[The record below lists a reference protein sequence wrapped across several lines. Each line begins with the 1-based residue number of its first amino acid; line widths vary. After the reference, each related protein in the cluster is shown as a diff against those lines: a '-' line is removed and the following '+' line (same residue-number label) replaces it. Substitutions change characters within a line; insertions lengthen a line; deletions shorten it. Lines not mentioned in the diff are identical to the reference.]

1 MRRIQAGV
9 ALALLVVVAGCGGVP
24 PVTGDATGGVTPVT
38 SDAASAGPPAETTAV
53 TDTAVVDGDTVRIEY
68 GDGTQDTVRLIGVDT
83 PEVNA
88 ENDPAEFE
96 GVPDTEAGADC
107 LREAGMNATNI
118 AKTALLGET
127 VGIATDPNLDR
138 RGYYDRL
145 LAYVVV
151 DGRLFNYRLVAD
163 GHARVYDSD
172 FTRHGNFTDAETAA
186 REQRRGLWR
195 CVDSGAEQQS
205 SVSSGSVMG
214 ERAY

>member
-1 MRRIQAGV
+1 MRRMQAGV
-9 ALALLVVVAGCGGVP
+9 ALALLVVLAGCGGVT
-24 PVTGDATGGVTPVT
+24 PVTSEGTGGVTPVT
-38 SDAASAGPPAETTAV
+38 SDGASAGPPDETSEFA
-53 TDTAVVDGDTVRIEY
+53 DGSR
-68 GDGTQDTVRLIGVDT
+68 DTVRLVGVDT
-83 PEVNA
+83 PEVTA

-107 LREAGMNATNI
+107 LRAAGEEATNV
-118 AKTALLGET
+118 ARTALLGERI
-127 VGIATDPNLDR
+127 GIATDPNLDR

-151 DGRLFNYRLVAD
+151 DGRLFNHRLVAQ

-172 FTRHGNFTDAETAA
+172 FTRRGNFTAAETAA

-195 CVDSGAEQQS
+195 CVDGGAEQQS

>member
-1 MRRIQAGV
+1 MQAGV
-9 ALALLVVVAGCGGVP
+9 ALALLVVLAGCGGVT
-24 PVTGDATGGVTPVT
+24 PVTSEATGGVTPVT
-38 SDAASAGPPAETTAV
+38 GDGASAGPPAETTAV
-53 TDTAVVDGDTVRIEY
+53 TVTAVVDGDTIRVEFA
-68 GDGTQDTVRLIGVDT
+68 DGSRDTVRLVGVDT
-83 PEVNA
+83 PEVTA

-107 LREAGMNATNI
+107 LRAAGEEATNV
-118 AKTALLGET
+118 ARTALLGERI
-127 VGIATDPNLDR
+127 GIATDPNLDR

-151 DGRLFNYRLVAD
+151 DGRLFNHRLVAQ

-172 FTRHGNFTDAETAA
+172 FTRRGNFTAAETAA

-195 CVDSGAEQQS
+195 CVDGGAEQQS